1 MAADDLDAIAAELA
15 ALPLAEFT
23 AARDARAKAADDAA
37 LATAI
42 RALRKPSP
50 AAWLTNLLVRERP
63 AEVAQ
68 LLALGADLR
77 EAQQNLDA
85 RELAALTKERRSLV
99 TVIAGLAG
107 DLARERGVRVSPA
120 VTGDLARERGVRVSP
135 AVTEELA
142 QTLLAALADAAAA
155 DAVASG
161 RLVRSL
167 AVVGFDAVDLDG
179 AVAGTSPT
187 TTAAPVDELAERR
200 RERARRE
207 LAEAEGAAAEAAAA
221 LRALEKR
228 VAVQSRRRELLVS
241 ELATHEQRVRET
253 KRAITEADRDGRL
266 LDAERATLETALAGA
281 EEAARAAQDRLGR
294 A

>member
-1 MAADDLDAIAAELA
+1 MATDELDAITAELA

-23 AARDARAKAADDAA
+23 AARDAKAKAVDDAA
-37 LATAI
+37 LATEI

-63 AEVAQ
+63 DEVAQ

-77 EAQQNLDA
+77 AAQQNLDA
-85 RELAALTKERRSLV
+85 RELAALTTERRALV

-107 DLARERGVRVSPA
+107 DLAHDRGVRVSPA
-120 VTGDLARERGVRVSP
+120 VTD
-135 AVTEELA
+135 ELA

-179 AVAGTSPT
+179 AVAGSAPT
-187 TTAAPVDELAERR
+187 PTAAPLDELAQRR

-207 LAEAEGAAAEAAAA
+207 LAEAESAAAEAAAA

-228 VAVQSRRRELLVS
+228 MTTQTRRRELLVS
-241 ELATHEQRVRET
+241 ELETHELRVRET
-253 KRAITEADRDGRL
+253 KRALTEADRDGRL
-266 LDAERATLETALAGA
+266 LETERADLERTLETA
-281 EEAARAAQDRLGR
+281 EAAAQAARQRLDS

>member
-1 MAADDLDAIAAELA
+1 MATDDLDAIAARLG

-23 AARDARAKAADDAA
+23 AARDALAKAADDAA

-63 AEVAQ
+63 AEVTQ

-107 DLARERGVRVSPA
+107 DLARERGVRVS
-120 VTGDLARERGVRVSP
+120 T

-187 TTAAPVDELAERR
+187 TSAAPVDELAERR

-207 LAEAEGAAAEAAAA
+207 LADAEGAAAEAAAA

-241 ELATHEQRVRET
+241 ELATHEQRVHET
-253 KRAITEADRDGRL
+253 KRALTEADRDGRL
-266 LDAERATLETALAGA
+266 LDAERATLETTLASA